1 MGAREL
7 RLSWRPLPGHLSGP
21 YARKS
26 PLSDIRGE
34 ILPEQLRSVARLSSA
49 VFFFLMA
56 LLWSDVD
63 FFFKLRPSCRGN
75 QVESG

>member
-1 MGAREL
+1 MRGVMGAREL

-56 LLWSDVD
+56 FLWSDVC
-63 FFFKLRPSCRGN
+63 FF
-75 QVESG
+75 